1 MKLNNKNFKCPHCN
15 ILSQQNWTNSSQ
27 FSDITKKVYRHHFLE
42 SRIRIQ
48 DYEQGVIEKFLTL
61 MDKQLPNSINNYFPK
76 EVSIANCQACNNFSI
91 WVNET
96 IVYPKQIPIEKANI
110 DMNEDIQNLYEEA
123 SLIFLDS
130 PKGATALLRL
140 ALQKLLEQL
149 GKTGNI
155 NNSIKELVK
164 EGLNPKMQQAL
175 DIVRVV
181 GNNAVHPGEINLD
194 DNQEIALSLF
204 KIINMIADDLIT
216 KPKEMDELYNDIIPE
231 QTRTHI
237 QTRDESN

>member
-1 MKLNNKNFKCPHCN
+1 MKLNNKNFQCPHCN

-42 SRIRIQ
+42 HRILIQ
-48 DYEQGVIEKFLTL
+48 DYDQDVIEKFLTL
-61 MDKQLPNSINNYFPK
+61 MDKQLPKSINNYFPK
-76 EVSIANCQACNNFSI
+76 EISIANCQACNNFSI
-91 WVNET
+91 WINET
-96 IVYPKQIPIEKANI
+96 IVYPKQLSLEKANI
-110 DMNEDIQNLYEEA
+110 DMNEDIQDLYNEA

-155 NNSIKELVK
+155 NKSIKELVE
-164 EGLNPKMQQAL
+164 EGLNPKMQKAL

-194 DNQEIALSLF
+194 DNQEIARSLF
-204 KIINMIADDLIT
+204 KIINMIADDLIS
-216 KPKEMDELYNDIIPE
+216 KPKEMDELYNEIIPKE
-231 QTRTHI
+231 TRNHI
-237 QTRDESN
+237 QIRDENN